1 MRDSRS
7 SPVLLLPA
15 SAQQAVVDERLPWPR
30 FTQREWDRLLFLRW
44 LVRAGRLGG
53 AGAPTTS

>member
-1 MRDSRS
+1 MFDFRS
-7 SPVLLLPA
+7 SPVLSVPEPA
-15 SAQQAVVDERLPWPR
+15 LHAVIDEQLPWPG

-53 AGAPTTS
+53 ADEPATR